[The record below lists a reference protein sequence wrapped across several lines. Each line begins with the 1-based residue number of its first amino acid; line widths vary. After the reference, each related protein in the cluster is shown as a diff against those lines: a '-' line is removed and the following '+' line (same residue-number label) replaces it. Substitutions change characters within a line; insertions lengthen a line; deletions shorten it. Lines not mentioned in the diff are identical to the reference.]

1 MRTPTAVCA
10 ALLFVGLACTRDPD
24 VIKRRYVETG
34 NKYFERG
41 KYREASIMYRS
52 ALRKDA
58 RYGEAYYRLGLT
70 YLKTGEWQQAVP
82 VFRRAVELQ
91 PGNDDARARLADL
104 YVMAYLADTRRP
116 RQLYEDIKDLAQ
128 QMLRRNPNS
137 YDGLRLMGYLAWGDR
152 DLKLATDYFTRANA
166 VKPYQPDL
174 VLALCQTLGEAD
186 RLAEA
191 EKLAMDLIARKKDY
205 APIYEALYLQYVRR
219 NQAEKAEQIRRLK
232 LENNPKQPQPYI
244 ELAQHYFAVGR
255 REEAVRVL
263 ERFTARAADF
273 PQAWRDAGDFFAR
286 VNEFDKALAYYQEG
300 LRKGQHKD
308 RLSYQSRI
316 AEVMIAQGRRQE
328 AARYLDQLMKEHPDE
343 ADLAA
348 LHATVLLDLGGNER
362 IEAAL
367 KELQAAVARSPN
379 NAVMRFHLSRA
390 HRLQGNLE
398 AAQNQLREAIRLR
411 ADYLPARLALAQL
424 HLDKREWAPAL
435 QQANEILARAPNHLG
450 AGLIRAAALAGSG
463 DREQARQQLVELLR
477 VYPTSREALLQLGRV
492 EYQSQRYADAQKAF
506 EQCHRQQPG
515 DLDCLLG
522 MIETYAAQRRFDE
535 ALGMLRQEQRR
546 QPNEPRLWL
555 AEANVL
561 FLAGKYEAAAPI
573 YERLAAR
580 QPDSPE
586 HHTRLGEVYRRLGNP
601 DAALKH
607 FGKARDLRPRDPN
620 FHYPLALLL
629 HATGRVAEAK
639 AAYEQILRLEPDSPV
654 ALNNLAY
661 VIADMGGDLDLA
673 LTYAQRAKQRL
684 PHSDDVSDTLGWIYI
699 KKNLSDNAIA
709 IYRELI
715 ARQPNNPIFR
725 YHYAMALLQKGDK
738 AAARQE
744 LQAALRNRPAKE
756 DEGRIRELMAKT
768 G

>member
-1 MRTPTAVCA
+1 MKPSAVVCT
-10 ALLFVGLACTRDPD
+10 ALLFLSVACTRDPD

-41 KYREASIMYRS
+41 KYKEASIMYRS

-82 VFRRAVELQ
+82 AFRRAVELQ
-91 PGNDDARARLADL
+91 PDNDDARARLADL
-104 YVMAYLADTRRP
+104 YVMAYLADGRRP
-116 RQLYEDIKDLAQ
+116 RQVYEEIKDLAQ

-166 VKPYQPDL
+166 VKPDQPDL
-174 VLALCQTLGEAD
+174 ILALCQTLAEAD

-191 EKLAMDLIARKKDY
+191 EKLGMDLIARKKDY
-205 APIYEALYLQYVRR
+205 GPIYEALYLQYVRR
-219 NQAEKAEQIRRLK
+219 NQADKAEHIRRLK
-232 LENNPKQPQPYI
+232 LDNNPKQPQPYI

-255 REEAVRVL
+255 REEAAKVL
-263 ERFTARAADF
+263 ERFTAQAADF

-286 VNEFDKALAYYQEG
+286 VNDFDKALAYYREG
-300 LRKGQHKD
+300 LRKGQSKD
-308 RLSYQSRI
+308 RLSYQRRI
-316 AEVMIAQGRRQE
+316 AEVMIAQGRGEE
-328 AARYLDQLMKEHPDE
+328 AARYLSELMKEHPGE
-343 ADLAA
+343 ADLQA
-348 LHATVLLDLGGNER
+348 LHAAVLLDLGGRER
-362 IEAAL
+362 VEAAL

-379 NAVMRFHLSRA
+379 NAVMRFHLGRA

-398 AAQNQLREAIRLR
+398 AAQNQLREAVRLQP
-411 ADYLPARLALAQL
+411 DYLPPRLLLAQL
-424 HLDKREWAPAL
+424 HLDKKEWAPAL
-435 QQANEILARAPNHLG
+435 QQANEILTRAPNHLG

-463 DREQARQQLVELLR
+463 DRDQARRQLIELLR
-477 VYPTSREALLQLGRV
+477 VYPNSRDALLQLGRI

-506 EQCHRQQPG
+506 EQCHRRQPG
-515 DLDCLLG
+515 DLDCFLG
-522 MIETYAAQRRFDE
+522 MIEAYAAERRFDQ

-546 QPNEPRLWL
+546 LPDEPRLWL

-561 FLAGKYEAAAPI
+561 VLAGKYDAAAPI
-573 YERLAAR
+573 YERLVTR
-580 QPDSPE
+580 EPGSPE
-586 HHTRLGEVYRRLGNP
+586 HHARLGEVYRRLGNL
-601 DAALKH
+601 DGALNQFKQ
-607 FGKARDLRPRDPN
+607 ARDLRPRDPN

-639 AAYEQILRLEPDSPV
+639 AAYEQILKLEPDSPV

-684 PHSDDVSDTLGWIYI
+684 PNSDDVSDTLGWIYI

-715 ARQPNNPIFR
+715 ARQPNNPTFR

-744 LQAALRNRPAKE
+744 LQAALRNRPPKE
-756 DEGRIRELMAKT
+756 EEGRIRELMAKT